1 MPAVK
6 IPKVL
11 TVSKVLDMV
20 VEYYGADPYNR
31 RSQNEEGACCYC
43 GPDGKHCAVAL
54 FAKGKRKDLGEHEDQ
69 SVSDIWRY
77 LPKRMTDIKVKT
89 GAEAWRFWSAV
100 QSLHDGAENWDVKG
114 LSKDGKVKLKQIRKD
129 FEP

>member
-11 TVSKVLDMV
+11 TVSEVLDMV
-20 VEYYGADPYNR
+20 VEYYGADPEAR
-31 RSQNEEGACCYC
+31 RSLNEGGDCCYC

-54 FAKGKRKDLGEHEDQ
+54 FAKGKRKDLGEHEDE
-69 SVSDIWRY
+69 SVSDIWKH
-77 LPKRMTDIKVKT
+77 LPKRMTKIKVKD

-100 QSLHDGAENWDVKG
+100 QSLHDLNENWTAKG
-114 LSKDGKVKLKQIRKD
+114 LSEAGREALEDIRED